1 MSAAPAPLVIA
12 FDTSAAHC
20 GGAVLCGSEVLA
32 EAHEEMGRGQ
42 AERLFPM
49 LEALLGEAGVV
60 WRDLDGIGVGTGPGN
75 FTGVRISVAAARG
88 LALALEV
95 PAVGVTMF
103 EALALGA
110 PRPAL
115 VCLSAPRRQL
125 ALQLFGPDGAV
136 SEPFLATLE
145 ELPARLTEQGA
156 GGALTC
162 TGPEAGS
169 VAAALGARAARTRH
183 DPAVAIGRIALS
195 RLDGPRER
203 PRPLYLRPADAAP
216 PKEAPPA
223 ILP

>member
-1 MSAAPAPLVIA
+1 VSASPAPLLIA

-20 GGAVLCGSEVLA
+20 GGAILRGGEVLA

-49 LEALLGEAGVV
+49 LEGLLKQAGIA

-75 FTGVRISVAAARG
+75 FTGVRIAVAAARG

-103 EALALGA
+103 EALAAGA
-110 PRPAL
+110 PLPAL
-115 VCLSAPRRQL
+115 ACLPAPRGQL
-125 ALQLFGPDGAV
+125 ALQLFGAGGAG
-136 SEPFLATLE
+136 SEPFLATPDE
-145 ELPARLTEQGA
+145 VPARLAEAPG

-162 TGPEAGS
+162 IGPEAGRIAALLDAS
-169 VAAALGARAARTRH
+169 VALPVAN
-183 DPAVAIGRIALS
+183 PAVAIARIAAA
-195 RLDGPRER
+195 RLETVRER